1 MYQQRIDFLKE
12 SHRVLNDQID
22 SMTRSGAFDQ
32 DELMTLKKKRLNLKD
47 QISLLENKQEFF
59 EENGDSDD

>member
-1 MYQQRIDFLKE
+1 MYQQRIDFLKK
-12 SHRVLNDQID
+12 SHRVLNDEID

>member
-1 MYQQRIDFLKE
+1 MYQRRIDFLKE
-12 SHRVLNDQID
+12 SHRVLDDQID

-47 QISLLENKQEFF
+47 QISLLENKRDFF
-59 EENGDSDD
+59 KENGDSGD